1 MTDASPPML
10 DRSGVAPMRD
20 RRGARQRCVGRGT
33 RNDIVRRSRRD
44 IDAVNAPIDRSAM
57 CDENATRKTKTRLES
72 RVFV

>member
-1 MTDASPPML
+1 M
-10 DRSGVAPMRD
+10 
-20 RRGARQRCVGRGT
+20 GRGT